1 MHEPRAEPAFQ
12 TRHTLRV
19 LLEPECSGA
28 ANMARDAALLAS
40 QAPGLPPVLRLYTW
54 SPPAV
59 SVGYMQ
65 DAGAILDL
73 EHCRAAGIDVVR
85 RPTGGRAILHADE
98 ITYAVVAACDD
109 DRFGT
114 SLRDAH
120 AIIGACLAASLRTL
134 GVHATLS
141 RPDRDLARSLMREP
155 CFASAGRAELL
166 VHGRKLL
173 GSAQRRTATAFLQ
186 HGSLLVGPAHENLAE
201 CMHAANE
208 AARQA
213 TRATLRHATITLQE
227 ILRRSPTFAE
237 MAQAFVR
244 GFCDVLGLHASFGDE
259 PALLDVE

>member
-1 MHEPRAEPAFQ
+1 M
-12 TRHTLRV
+12 
-19 LLEPECSGA
+19 G
-28 ANMARDAALLAS
+28 RDAALLAE
-40 QAPGLPPVLRLYTW
+40 QAPGGPPVLRLYTW

-65 DAGAILDL
+65 DADAILDFAR
-73 EHCRAAGIDVVR
+73 CGAAGIDVVQ

-98 ITYAVVAACDD
+98 VTYAIVAACDD

-120 AIIGACLAASLRTL
+120 QIVGTCLAASLRHL
-134 GVHATLS
+134 GVHASLS
-141 RPDRDLARSLMREP
+141 RPDRDPARSLVREP
-155 CFASAGRAELL
+155 CFTSAGRAELL

-201 CMHAANE
+201 CVLAPNQAV
-208 AARQA
+208 RQA
-213 TRATLRHATITLQE
+213 TRAKLRHATITLQE
-227 ILRRSPTFAE
+227 ILRRRPTFAE
-237 MAQAFVR
+237 VSHAFVR
-244 GFCDVLGLHASFGDE
+244 GFSDVLGLQASFGDE